1 MLKAKL
7 IAFVV
12 ETLADK
18 DKRRHLIEFLLAIFT
33 ILAIFAFLCVGFFA
47 VKQTIFGGT
56 EDDNFAVAIDE
67 IKTEENIENTL
78 DPSNIRALY
87 FFKYKNLDY
96 KKDDI
101 KKLIKKYFLVKLP
114 VPETESIEISQ
125 PDGTELSTA
134 LTAESTSETKPEKPA
149 PIYRFVEFSEFI
161 SIIQKPPFKLSKDE
175 IEEIRNF
182 KISMENAV
190 KVDFSD
196 INFENEEAGDLQK
209 TVVKIAICAEE
220 YGITLKPQM
229 CQAYVADVYEKALG
243 VRGHAESAVM
253 AGRVWSVSEDWKT
266 IQVGAAVYGNS
277 NCIYGHVGIYIGGG
291 KVAHNINGKVII
303 QPLDSFINQYNCK
316 CWGWENG
323 QNLTGKEEYN
333 CVGGMI

>member
-12 ETLADK
+12 EILSDK
-18 DKRRHLIEFLLAIFT
+18 EKRRYLIEAILAVFTLLAIFV
-33 ILAIFAFLCVGFFA
+33 FLCVGFFA

-67 IKTEENIENTL
+67 IKTENNIENYL

-87 FFKYKNLDY
+87 FFKYDELDV
-96 KKDDI
+96 KKSAI
-101 KKLIKKYFLVKLP
+101 KELVKKYFLVKLP
-114 VPETESIEISQ
+114 VPETESVEISQ
-125 PDGTELSTA
+125 SSGTELSTD
-134 LTAESTSETKPEKPA
+134 LSAEITSETITEKPA

-182 KISMENAV
+182 KISMENAI

-196 INFENEEAGDLQK
+196 INFENEEANDLQK
-209 TVVKIAICAEE
+209 TVVKIAILPEE

-229 CQAYVADVYEKALG
+229 CQGYNADVYKVALG

-253 AGRVWSVSEDWKT
+253 AGRAWSVSEDWKI
-266 IQVGAAVYGNS
+266 IQVGAAVYGTS
-277 NCIYGHVGIYIGGG
+277 NCIYGHTGLYIGGG